1 VSSGSREKVQKD
13 QELALTYH
21 QRDVVLEACC
31 VEAKKEKNFWNGSSK
46 KSACGG
52 EAIYGSYV
60 IKSRDFASLT
70 CHHLERQSNPI
81 PPIPLKTVGLI
92 LIAVLY
98 K

>member
-1 VSSGSREKVQKD
+1 MQED

-52 EAIYGSYV
+52 EVIYWPYV

-70 CHHLERQSNPI
+70 CHRLERQSNPI
-81 PPIPLKTVGLI
+81 PSILLQTVRLI
-92 LIAVLY
+92 IIAVLY